1 MEMRLATV
9 PSEEGA
15 DAGGSGTDV
24 RQPARLQQRPRLGTR
39 RRSARRDPRRVSL
52 RTGSPHLSQPARVVR
67 SPAHPNGLP
76 SRRQHRR
83 DGVTDNDL
91 LTDGPLTA
99 ALARDDAVWAREHL
113 ERDVVAWLTTV
124 APDGRVQS
132 SLISFLHDGADLF
145 FYSQPNTPK
154 LRNIAHSPL
163 VSFHLQSDPYGDH
176 SLIIEGTAVIDATI
190 PPLDAHELY
199 RAKYREPHAH
209 WGLDFTQTAR
219 DFSVPIR
226 IQPTRVRLG

>member
-1 MEMRLATV
+1 M
-9 PSEEGA
+9 
-15 DAGGSGTDV
+15 
-24 RQPARLQQRPRLGTR
+24 
-39 RRSARRDPRRVSL
+39 
-52 RTGSPHLSQPARVVR
+52 
-67 SPAHPNGLP
+67 
-76 SRRQHRR
+76 
-83 DGVTDNDL
+83 
-91 LTDGPLTA
+91 TDGPLTA

-132 SLISFLHDGADLF
+132 SLISFLHNGADLF

-176 SLIIEGTAVIDATI
+176 SLIIEGTAAIDVTI
-190 PPLDAHELY
+190 PPLDAHERY

-209 WGLDFTQTAR
+209 WGLDFTQTAL

-226 IQPTRVRLG
+226 IRPTRVRLG

>member
-1 MEMRLATV
+1 MAE
-9 PSEEGA
+9 S
-15 DAGGSGTDV
+15 
-24 RQPARLQQRPRLGTR
+24 
-39 RRSARRDPRRVSL
+39 DP
-52 RTGSPHLSQPARVVR
+52 
-67 SPAHPNGLP
+67 
-76 SRRQHRR
+76 
-83 DGVTDNDL
+83 
-91 LTDGPLTA
+91 LTDGPLAA
-99 ALARDDAVWAREHL
+99 ALARDDALWAREHL

-132 SLISFLHDGADLF
+132 SLISFLHDGADVL

-163 VSFHLQSDPYGDH
+163 VSLHLQSDPYGDH
-176 SLIIEGTAVIDATI
+176 SLIIEGRAVIDTTI
-190 PPLDAHELY
+190 SPLDAHERY
-199 RAKYREPHAH
+199 RAKYAEPHAH